1 MRKTIAALLTLALSP
16 LFACPAAADWP
27 DRPIKL
33 VVPFTPGGSSD
44 TLARIIA
51 DMLRDKLG
59 QSVIVE
65 NRAGGNGTIG
75 VLAVANGPADGYT
88 VLSTHMG
95 THAIGPAITPP
106 GGCDIA
112 KTFVTVAVPATSAS
126 VLVVRSDRGIASLK
140 ELIDTARG
148 KPGALN
154 YGTPGTGSPAH
165 MAVVQLESLS
175 KTQMTHVPYR
185 GGSAVITDLLGG
197 TLDFTFLSP
206 AEVLEHVRAGK
217 FRALATSGA
226 QRSPATPDIP
236 SAAEVL
242 PGYDFRMWHVMAM
255 RADTPPAILARM
267 QQAMTEILASPSFQK
282 RLDELSLDRGMP
294 NAIEAEKFVQAEIA
308 RWTRIVKEAGI
319 KAQ

>member
-1 MRKTIAALLTLALSP
+1 MRKTIAALLTMALSS
-16 LFACPAAADWP
+16 LFAFPAAADWP

-51 DMLRDKLG
+51 DALRDKLG

-75 VLAVANGPADGYT
+75 VLAVASGPPDGYT

-106 GGCDIA
+106 SGYDIA
-112 KTFVTVAVPATSAS
+112 KTFVTIAVPATSAS
-126 VLVVRSDRGIASLK
+126 VLVVRSDRGIANLK
-140 ELIDTARG
+140 ELIDTARS
-148 KPGALN
+148 KPAALN

-175 KTQMTHVPYR
+175 KSRMTHVPYR
-185 GGSAVITDLLGG
+185 GGSAVVTDLLGG

-226 QRSPATPDIP
+226 QRSSATPEIP

-267 QQAMTEILASPSFQK
+267 QQALTEILASPSFQK

-294 NAIEAEKFVQAEIA
+294 NAAEAEKFVQAEIA